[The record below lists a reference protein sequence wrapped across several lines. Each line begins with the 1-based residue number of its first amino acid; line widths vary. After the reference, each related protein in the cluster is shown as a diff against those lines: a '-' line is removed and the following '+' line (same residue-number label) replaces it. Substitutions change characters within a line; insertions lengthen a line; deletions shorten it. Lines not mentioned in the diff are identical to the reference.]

1 MDYNTMIDRI
11 GETRKRWSN
20 SNKTGPTYEELLL
33 KGNGYWQNLNRL
45 TQTQLEI
52 DIIDKFLNSP
62 KWLCH
67 LALPKDGPKRIP
79 MLQNLMACLQNTPK
93 YYSALNAYKLE
104 NVNFADLIA
113 IDGHQIPIIFAIDDL
128 YTMFLKV
135 GNTFSRV
142 AASKLMN
149 LALPDLFMMWDNNI
163 LDDIYNTPRQTPFNS
178 SLEKKRI
185 RSYISFL
192 ILMQENINHI
202 KKTCPPGIEE
212 NWSRLL
218 ANINQVSGYRNF
230 PLPLPRLLDIANYS
244 LDEITKCKV
253 CLNGANTTISNLQS
267 IPFLNSRL
275 SSMKIGV
282 FQ

>member
-1 MDYNTMIDRI
+1 MDYNTMIDSI

-149 LALPDLFMMWDNNI
+149 LASKVNLYLF
-163 LDDIYNTPRQTPFNS
+163 S
-178 SLEKKRI
+178 H
-185 RSYISFL
+185 RSFEQVIEFLCGSFL
-192 ILMQENINHI
+192 
-202 KKTCPPGIEE
+202 K
-212 NWSRLL
+212 SRHNVAISIQRHRYSAVSQSLL
-218 ANINQVSGYRNF
+218 NNLRV
-230 PLPLPRLLDIANYS
+230 YS
-244 LDEITKCKV
+244 L
-253 CLNGANTTISNLQS
+253 S
-267 IPFLNSRL
+267 
-275 SSMKIGV
+275 
-282 FQ
+282 